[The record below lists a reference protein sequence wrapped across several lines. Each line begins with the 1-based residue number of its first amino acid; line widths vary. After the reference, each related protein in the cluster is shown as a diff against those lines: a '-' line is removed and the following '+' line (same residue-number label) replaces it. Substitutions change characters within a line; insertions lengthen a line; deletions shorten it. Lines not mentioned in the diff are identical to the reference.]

1 MGRSWAKDRPSGREY
16 LEAESDGL
24 RSKGNEGGRLD
35 GAMVDIPRR
44 DGPFRNARL
53 ARMGS
58 GKSGWLLS
66 AVVPLPLVKSLVL
79 VMSASREV
87 QA

>member
-1 MGRSWAKDRPSGREY
+1 MGRSWPKDRPSGREY

-24 RSKGNEGGRLD
+24 RSKGNEGGLLD

-58 GKSGWLLS
+58 WKEWLAPECRGTLATGEIPS
-66 AVVPLPLVKSLVL
+66 PCYE
-79 VMSASREV
+79 RIT
-87 QA
+87 